1 MPSAPKGEA
10 GPAAHASVTPSV
22 AAPTASVDLAAVTRT
37 ARGPVFAFGD
47 VHGDLEAARRALRLA
62 GVVDAEGRWTGGENT
77 VVQVG
82 DQTDRG
88 DDERAILDWFDRL
101 RDEAEARGGLFVALS
116 GNHEVMNVAG
126 DFRYVNDAGFTA
138 FEDFAKDAQPSGL
151 APHQRGRATAFAPG
165 GAYARK
171 LAEQPL
177 VLVIEDTLFVHGGV
191 LMKHVTEGLPKLDA
205 ETRAW
210 MRGERPAPPAGVT
223 SEDGLV
229 WARHYSAQPSAREC
243 EELSRVLAATG
254 TKRMVMGHTVQ
265 RGDANA
271 ACGGKAWRID
281 TGMSRAYQGEV
292 QVLRIERGEVRV
304 LKER

>member
-1 MPSAPKGEA
+1 VA
-10 GPAAHASVTPSV
+10 V
-22 AAPTASVDLAAVTRT
+22 AAPTTELAAIARP
-37 ARGPVFAFGD
+37 ARGPVLAFGD

-62 GVVDAEGRWTGGENT
+62 GVVDAEGRWSGGATT

-101 RDEAEARGGLFVALS
+101 RDEADAAGGLFVALS

-126 DFRYVNDAGFTA
+126 DFRYVTDAGFTS
-138 FEDFAKDAQPSGL
+138 FDDLAKDAPPG
-151 APHQRGRATAFAPG
+151 AVPPRERGRAAAFAPG
-165 GAYARK
+165 GPYARK
-171 LAEQPL
+171 LAEQPI
-177 VLVIEDTLFVHGGV
+177 VVAIEDTLFVHGGV
-191 LMKHVTEGLPKLDA
+191 LMKHVNEGLSKLDA

-229 WARHYSAQPSAREC
+229 WARHYSAQPTARAC
-243 EELSRVLAATG
+243 EELDRVLAATG
-254 TKRMVMGHTVQ
+254 TKRLVMGHTVQ

-292 QVLRIERGEVRV
+292 QVLRIDRGEVRV